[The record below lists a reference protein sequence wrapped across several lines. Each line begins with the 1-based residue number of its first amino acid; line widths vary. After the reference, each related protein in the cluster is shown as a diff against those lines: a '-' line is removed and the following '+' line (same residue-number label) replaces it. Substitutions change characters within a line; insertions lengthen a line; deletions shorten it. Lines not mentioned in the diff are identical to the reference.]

1 MTPRLRLAAASRS
14 IQPFR
19 QGDLDGLSA
28 LYALINAVRILLHPR
43 QHVGR
48 RAAAGMFAAGLVA
61 LHRSGQLL
69 RCTVRDVDQGAR
81 ALLVDAVHEQVARR
95 YAVKL
100 ELVLLPSAPSL
111 RPTSSYIRHA
121 IRAGSPVLM
130 KLAGSPPHWTVAV
143 RNTATRLSLFDS
155 AGRRWLVI
163 RHLDVAAEPRPRI
176 AELYAWRLISAPDV
190 PTGIGDASETTD
202 G

>member
-19 QGDLDGLSA
+19 QGELDGLSA
-28 LYALINAVRILLHPR
+28 LYALVNAMRILLHPR
-43 QHVGR
+43 KQLGR
-48 RAAAGMFAAGLVA
+48 RAAAGMLAAGLVT

-69 RCTVRDVDQGAR
+69 HCLVRDVDESAW
-81 ALLVDAVHEQVARR
+81 AMLVDAVRQQVAGR
-95 YAVKL
+95 YAMQL
-100 ELVLLPSAPSL
+100 ELVALPMAASM
-111 RPTSSYIRHA
+111 RPTARSIRHA

-130 KLAGSPPHWTVAV
+130 KLTGPPPHWTLAV

-163 RHLDVAAEPRPRI
+163 RHLDVAGESEPRI
-176 AELYAWRLISAPDV
+176 AKLYALRLIVPDV
-190 PTGIGDASETTD
+190 PASGGDGAETVHA
-202 G
+202 